1 MERNN
6 KKNYPFRMII
16 SFMMLLFAICLIMN
30 VLFCSTYN
38 LYELSDVAAVETQTI
53 SEGIAANGDGDNTSC
68 LKIHPIPAAAAISNG
83 FGLFFP
89 VILFLCFLLNAFIL
103 LPDKWTLIN
112 QKVRLDN

>member
-30 VLFCSTYN
+30 VLFCS
-38 LYELSDVAAVETQTI
+38 TQTI